1 MRKII
6 ILMFV
11 SLVAACGFKPV
22 NNITNSDFQ
31 LTEIEITGDKVVN
44 RYLKQNLNRFSENI
58 NANKFYKV
66 IVHSEKD
73 RKTTSKNT
81 AGEPNSYQL
90 RLLVTLKIF
99 ENENK
104 LIEKNFEKT
113 SNYNNLNSKF
123 ELKQFE
129 NILTKDLTKQINLEI
144 NSLLFNIG

>member
-1 MRKII
+1 
-6 ILMFV
+6 MFV

-73 RKTTSKNT
+73 RITTSKNT

-90 RLLVTLKIF
+90 RLLVTLK
-99 ENENK
+99 
-104 LIEKNFEKT
+104 
-113 SNYNNLNSKF
+113 Y
-123 ELKQFE
+123 LKM
-129 NILTKDLTKQINLEI
+129 KIN
-144 NSLLFNIG
+144 